1 MQTVLLFSLIILS
14 VVVMVI
20 AISKWKLHPFIVM
33 TLIALAV
40 GLIWGF
46 IYPES
51 ELTTAK
57 VVDTVKSGFGGIMT
71 SIGIVILCGTI
82 IGTILEKT
90 GAALTMAN
98 TILKLVGKKNSVVAI
113 GAMGYVT
120 GIPVFCDSGFVVL
133 SPINRA
139 LAAQSNTSLAVMAT
153 ALSGGLYATHCLV
166 PPTPGPIAMAGT
178 LEADLGLTILVGLL
192 VSIPAVIVAII
203 YAKLVASKINIPA
216 NSEYTLEELKEKYG
230 KLPGAVHSFS
240 PIILPIILIALS
252 SVASFPSHPF
262 GEGFFLNLM
271 NFIGN
276 PVVALLLGVFLAM
289 TLIPKSEKKNTLE
302 WVTKG
307 VVDSAGILAIT
318 GAGGS
323 FGAILKLLPI
333 ADSVG
338 GLVNTGIGILIP
350 FIIAMIL
357 KLAMGASTVAMI
369 TTAGMMAPLM
379 ATMGFT
385 SPLAKVLVVLAI
397 GAGSMVASHAN
408 DSYFWVVSQF
418 SDMKTEE
425 AYKCQTGMTAVMG
438 ICIIILL
445 FIVSLFA

>member
-1 MQTVLLFSLIILS
+1 MQTFFLFALIFLS

-20 AISKWKLHPFIVM
+20 AISKFHMHPFIVL
-33 TLIALAV
+33 TVIAIAV
-40 GLIWGF
+40 GLIWG
-46 IYPES
+46 IDPE
-51 ELTTAK
+51 E
-57 VVDTVKSGFGGIMT
+57 VVNTVKSGFGSIMT

-98 TILKLVGKKNSVVAI
+98 FILKIVGQKNSVVAM

-133 SPINRA
+133 SPISRA
-139 LAAQSNTSLAVMAT
+139 LAEQSHISLAVMGT

-178 LEADLGLTILVGLL
+178 LEADLGLTIVVGLV
-192 VSIPAVIVAII
+192 VSIPAVIVAIL
-203 YAKLVASKINIPA
+203 YALKVSSKIQIPA
-216 NSEYTLEELKEKYG
+216 NSEYTLDELQKKYG
-230 KLPGAVHSFS
+230 KLPGIVHSVS
-240 PIILPIILIALS
+240 PILLPIILIAIA
-252 SVASFPSHPF
+252 SVAAFPSYPF
-262 GEGFFLNLM
+262 GQGAVYKAIV
-271 NFIGN
+271 FIGN
-276 PVVALLLGVFLAM
+276 PVIALLLGVFLSM
-289 TLIPKSEKKNTLE
+289 TLIPDSEKKNTLE

-307 VVDSAGILAIT
+307 VTDSAGILAIT
-318 GAGGS
+318 GAGGA
-323 FGAILKLLPI
+323 FGGILKLLPI
-333 ADSVG
+333 ADATT
-338 GLVNTGIGILIP
+338 GLLQSGLGVLIP
-350 FIIAMIL
+350 FVIAMIL

-379 ATMGFT
+379 ATMGYT
-385 SPLAKVLVVLAI
+385 SPIARVLVVLAI

-418 SDMKTEE
+418 SDMTTEE

-438 ICIIILL
+438 ITIIAILYIL
-445 FIVSLFA
+445 SIFLI